1 MIALLTKLLNILIKK
16 DQSEEE
22 NLNRI
27 LLKEMNLRLRDGWT

>member
-27 LLKEMNLRLRDGWT
+27 LLKEMNLRLRDEG